1 LNKEHQAMATV
12 VSLPE
17 QKVILSNVSWET
29 YHRLLVEHDEQG
41 NTRFNYDR
49 GVLEIMVLSAEHE
62 RLKHTLATLVEL
74 LAGELGIDVD
84 GVGSTTFRRED
95 LARGFEADAAFYAQ
109 NAAAVADKTRIDL
122 TEDPPPDLVIE
133 IDVTSPSLDKF
144 PIFATLGVPEVWR
157 CEGARVTIFKLEA
170 GQYVESNTS
179 LMLVGVT
186 SDGLSQLLE
195 ASQEMK
201 RTAWLR
207 RVREWAQTQKSKGE

>member
-1 LNKEHQAMATV
+1 MATV
-12 VSLPE
+12 ISLPE

-29 YHRLLVEHDEQG
+29 YHRLLIEHDEQSH
-41 NTRFNYDR
+41 TRFNYDR

-109 NAAAVADKTRIDL
+109 NAAAVANKLRIDL

-133 IDVTSPSLDKF
+133 IDITSPSLDKF
-144 PIFATLGVPEVWR
+144 PIFAAMGVPEVWR
-157 CEGARVTIFKLEA
+157 YDHARVAIFKLEA
-170 GQYVESNTS
+170 GQYVESDTS

-186 SDGLSQLLE
+186 GDALSQLLE
-195 ASQEMK
+195 ASKAMK

-207 RVREWAQTQKSKGE
+207 RVREWAQPQTQEGE